1 MWAMFPSR
9 AKMEFQQIQRYG
21 ISLSKRRC
29 FKISYCM
36 KNLLCMVWPATCF
49 FRSCEKNHK
58 EFAGGGVV
66 QTAY

>member
-1 MWAMFPSR
+1 
-9 AKMEFQQIQRYG
+9 MEFQQIQRYG

-58 EFAGGGVV
+58 EFAGGGSR
-66 QTAY
+66 TDGILNMYGNRSR